1 MDKYFLKFAESLEE
15 DYWKSLPTNIKKMT
29 LELVDK
35 LSAYNLTTQ
44 EQLNVLMQM
53 PAEFAMDVVY
63 KMPKEESVKLI
74 KILYTKY
81 VDEFKKNI
89 EKTNK
94 SGNTDF
100 DKDCNTTR
108 FVKNLREGKK
118 TRYVS
123 AYELI
128 MIWQGLGYN
137 AFDLIK
143 KYEGDERYKNI
154 IHSKFKSK
162 RSNSTE
168 YRMLQSNME
177 QIYVSALNNVDKIIA
192 SQKYVT

>member
-1 MDKYFLKFAESLEE
+1 MDEYILKFAESLEE

-81 VDEFKKNI
+81 VCEFKKNI

-94 SGNTDF
+94 SGNTNF
-100 DKDCNTTR
+100 DKDCNVTR
-108 FVKNLREGKK
+108 FVKNLREYKK

-128 MIWQGLGYN
+128 MIWQGLGYD
-137 AFDLIK
+137 ATDLIT
-143 KYEGDERYKNI
+143 KYEGEERYKKI

-177 QIYVSALNNVDKIIA
+177 QIYISALNNVDKIIA

>member
-1 MDKYFLKFAESLEE
+1 MEEDIIKFAESLEE
-15 DYWKSLPTNIKKMT
+15 NYWRSLPTNIKK
-29 LELVDK
+29 LILQLVDK
-35 LSAYNLTTQ
+35 LSAYKLTTK
-44 EQLNVLMQM
+44 EQVDVLMQM

-81 VDEFKKNI
+81 VYEFKKNI

-94 SGNTDF
+94 SGNTNF
-100 DKDCNTTR
+100 DKDCNSTR

-128 MIWQGLGYN
+128 IIWQGLGYN

-143 KYEGDERYKNI
+143 KYEGEERYKKI
-154 IHSKFKSK
+154 IHSLYKKK
-162 RSNSTE
+162 QSNSTE
-168 YRMLQSNME
+168 YRMIQANME
-177 QIYVSALNNVDKIIA
+177 QIYLSAIDNVDNIIA
-192 SQKYVT
+192 SQKDVT